1 MKKSDS
7 ISFSET
13 LKEPA
18 YEHLWEVVHFLEN
31 ARDEELFPEK
41 YMAAQHWLI
50 ARKVK
55 ALYLENPRMPLNR
68 VVITILSGIPE
79 STSAL
84 ILLELTH
91 LTINLWEKQSDNAY
105 AMHGQTQ

>member
-1 MKKSDS
+1 MKKSES

-13 LKEPA
+13 LSNPS

-41 YMAAQHWLI
+41 YMAAQQWLI

-55 ALYLENPRMPLNR
+55 ALYLENPQMPLNK
-68 VVITILSGIPE
+68 VVISVLSGIPD
-79 STSAL
+79 STSAHV
-84 ILLELTH
+84 LLELTH
-91 LTINLWEKQSDNAY
+91 LTINLWEKKSDSAHV
-105 AMHGQTQ
+105 MHGQTQ